1 MRSEKLGLDGL
12 LLIHGHRFHDDR
24 GFFSET
30 YSAKKYLFELGIP
43 AFVQDNLSHSKL
55 NVFRGMHWQKNP
67 QAQGKLVTCVLGSIT
82 DFVID
87 IRKSSPTF
95 GQMVTVPLSDKELTS
110 VWVPPGFAHGFLSTS
125 EGAIVQ
131 YKVTEFWAPDHEA
144 SLCLE
149 AKELERY
156 SLKPE
161 QLILSKKDAEA
172 PLFAELVVSGD
183 SLFE

>member
-1 MRSEKLGLDGL
+1 M
-12 LLIHGHRFHDDR
+12 
-24 GFFSET
+24 
-30 YSAKKYLFELGIP
+30 
-43 AFVQDNLSHSKL
+43 
-55 NVFRGMHWQKNP
+55 
-67 QAQGKLVTCVLGSIT
+67 TCVLGSIT

-95 GQMVTVPLSDKELTS
+95 GQMVTFPLSDKDLTS

-125 EGAIVQ
+125 KGAIVQ